1 MLGTFTH
8 YLCRHEHIYGNIMK
22 NVILSRDFR
31 KARREVEGVPVILCT
46 LSMLAHSRI
55 DMFTKANPVHTL
67 VVDEASQ
74 IGIGDYLAPLLNF
87 PSISKICMIGDDKQ
101 CKSLPGSQLLPTY

>member
-1 MLGTFTH
+1 M
-8 YLCRHEHIYGNIMK
+8 RHEHIYTKIRKNI
-22 NVILSRDFR
+22 IQSDHFR
-31 KARREVEGVPVILCT
+31 EARRDKSLQGIPVILCT
-46 LSMLAHSRI
+46 LSMLSNSKI
-55 DMFTKANPVHTL
+55 DIFTQINPIKTL